1 MTENWIDFALY
12 AVSGTVAC
20 ACLFDATRRMGAY
33 GPHRGAV
40 LMFILASAACAF
52 SGGVAYQKYTTL
64 SAVVANQRQADTR
77 PAVAPAG
84 TPGAAERKV
93 RLVQA
98 KQTFKERGALGQYVD
113 RNGEAKAF
121 EPTTEDIKA
130 RERVIAYYSQTDF
143 AARNSL
149 AEALLWLIGAVVA
162 VVMGLFMSLAKPPA
176 PKSADDAAL
185 AAEPPLHG

>member
-1 MTENWIDFALY
+1 
-12 AVSGTVAC
+12 
-20 ACLFDATRRMGAY
+20 
-33 GPHRGAV
+33 
-40 LMFILASAACAF
+40 
-52 SGGVAYQKYTTL
+52 
-64 SAVVANQRQADTR
+64 
-77 PAVAPAG
+77 
-84 TPGAAERKV
+84 
-93 RLVQA
+93 LVQA